1 METGA
6 ASRNTVGCIQY
17 EPGLGRQPVDQ
28 CRNIHPRR
36 EQCARNDA
44 WILLHL
50 ISPPQVKNYELAA
63 EGLHEDGKML
73 CADFHH
79 SSERPVSLKYFPHA
93 CLLFCALA
101 RAQFSSPGI
110 DTCIASCSSGT
121 GTSLKLITGSL

>member
-6 ASRNTVGCIQY
+6 ASRNTVGGIQY

-28 CRNIHPRR
+28 CRNIHPCR
-36 EQCARNDA
+36 EQCTRNDA

-101 RAQFSSPGI
+101 RAYFRVGGLTHALHLAAPGPARPSS
-110 DTCIASCSSGT
+110 
-121 GTSLKLITGSL
+121 